1 VLSQGPSSSEPNLVK
16 LITSNQ
22 RTTTTKQTNN
32 QTPQN
37 NPQSY
42 KRKEGYPRKKERKKE
57 RKENKM
63 STTVPTT
70 RPPPTTT
77 TITPRPRKT
86 YLLIYNALSLTLWAS
101 ILLILLLPALLTLTP
116 TTLPASPTTLPRI
129 RWTQTLALL
138 EVLHAALGLV
148 RANPGTTAMQVAS
161 RLLLVWGVVYA
172 FGEGGAGGHGR
183 AWEGMGM
190 GGARAAGG
198 AGLFAGGGAAA
209 RELQMVGSGTV
220 AWAYAGMLLAW
231 CCSEVVRYGYFVVVL
246 AGGKGEG
253 GEGRVP
259 GWLLWLRLVF
269 FCCMQKTGRGESPEN

>member
-1 VLSQGPSSSEPNLVK
+1 
-16 LITSNQ
+16 
-22 RTTTTKQTNN
+22 
-32 QTPQN
+32 
-37 NPQSY
+37 
-42 KRKEGYPRKKERKKE
+42 
-57 RKENKM
+57 M

-70 RPPPTTT
+70 RPARQPTTA
-77 TITPRPRKT
+77 RPPKT

-101 ILLILLLPALLTLTP
+101 ILLTLLLPALLTLTP

-148 RANPGTTAMQVAS
+148 RANAGTTAMQVSS

-183 AWEGMGM
+183 AWEGMGVGV

-209 RELQMVGSGTV
+209 RELQMVGGDTA

-246 AGGKGEG
+246 AGG
-253 GEGRVP
+253 EGRVP
-259 GWLLWLRLVF
+259 GWLLWLR
-269 FCCMQKTGRGESPEN
+269 